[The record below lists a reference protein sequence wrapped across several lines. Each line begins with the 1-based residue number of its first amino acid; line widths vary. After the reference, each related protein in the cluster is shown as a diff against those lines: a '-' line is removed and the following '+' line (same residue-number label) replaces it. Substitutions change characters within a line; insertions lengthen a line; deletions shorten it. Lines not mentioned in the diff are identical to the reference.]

1 MKNFNKPKSDSTP
14 RKSTTMTKIKIFLVE
29 DDKDIAE
36 LVEYNLV
43 REGYDV
49 TALSTGEDALDHL
62 NKETPALIL
71 LDLMLPG
78 MDGLETCRLIKQEKK
93 IKDIP
98 IIMLT
103 AKSEE
108 SDVILGLQLGADDY
122 IAKPFS
128 PKVLLTR
135 IKTVLRRTSGKVD
148 PSETKTFG
156 DLTIDVLK
164 HKITFHDKPVE
175 LTTIE
180 FNILEFLSRS
190 PGRVFTRDQIM
201 DNVWK
206 EGKFIV
212 DRAVD
217 VHIRGLRKKL
227 DAAADFV
234 ETVRGVG
241 YRFKET

>member
-1 MKNFNKPKSDSTP
+1 MTGKNFSAPKT
-14 RKSTTMTKIKIFLVE
+14 RIFLIE
-29 DDKDIAE
+29 DDKDIVE
-36 LVEYNLV
+36 LIQYNLE
-43 REGYDV
+43 REGFEV
-49 TALSTGEDALDHL
+49 AAIATGEEAINRLDKDIP
-62 NKETPALIL
+62 NLII

-78 MDGLETCRLIKQEKK
+78 IDGLETCRLIKQESKTK
-93 IKDIP
+93 SIP
-98 IIMLT
+98 IIMVT

-108 SDVILGLQLGADDY
+108 SDVIVGLQLGADDY
-122 IAKPFS
+122 ITKPFS
-128 PKVLLTR
+128 PRVLLAR
-135 IKTVLRRTSGKVD
+135 IKTVMRRASGKTVTT
-148 PSETKTFG
+148 ETKSYG
-156 DLTIDVLK
+156 DLTIDVPK
-164 HKITFHDKPVE
+164 HKVTFQGKPIE

-201 DNVWK
+201 DGVWK
-206 EGKFIV
+206 DGKFIV

-227 DAAADFV
+227 NKAADFV